1 MYDIQKRDMIHDISE
16 IPGGVGV
23 GRHLGR
29 DNAHEPRGGSPVVE
43 WCRASVAGLDNGLG
57 VEP

>member
-1 MYDIQKRDMIHDISE
+1 MG
-16 IPGGVGV
+16 GGVG
-23 GRHLGR
+23 RDLGR
-29 DNAHEPRGGSPVVE
+29 DNAHEPKGRSPEVE